1 MSHRF
6 LWTIDVDLSFGTNCP
21 VDPYS
26 YPPAR
31 RAAQHQN
38 SDKVPL
44 LGAQLTR
51 TDPLKAFLNMRAYL
65 CGSMVNDT
73 AHIPSLFVYERNGGV
88 VTDSQAT
95 VFRIRGDI
103 RFVRSRGVTSS
114 RIVELRGRVLPPSL
128 RLLVGALSG
137 RLISLDHTS
146 FPST

>member
-73 AHIPSLFVYERNGGV
+73 AHIPSLFVREKRWCRYG
-88 VTDSQAT
+88 
-95 VFRIRGDI
+95 
-103 RFVRSRGVTSS
+103 
-114 RIVELRGRVLPPSL
+114 
-128 RLLVGALSG
+128 LSG
-137 RLISLDHTS
+137 DGLSYSGGHS
-146 FPST
+146 FRT